1 MMDSTL
7 LATLNDAQKEAVLHT
22 EGPLLIQAGAGS
34 GKTKTLTHRIA
45 YILEN
50 DRAKPWEIL
59 SVTFTNKAAKEMRG
73 RVAMLLGRSADDRA
87 FMPYM
92 GTFHSICVR
101 ILRREFEFAGLPK
114 SFVIFDEQDRQA
126 TVKQALKSLRS
137 DDKLFTP
144 KMISGLISSAKNELI
159 TADDYAA
166 YASSPAQEVAADVF
180 PIYEKSLRDAG
191 ALDFDDLISRTV
203 MMLKGNQEVR
213 DRWRAQFK
221 YIMIDEYQDTNA
233 AQYQLVRLLT
243 DSHNNLMVIGD
254 DWQCLLP
261 GTQISLP
268 YKKALNVE
276 VIKKGQSV
284 TSAAGYSK
292 THDFEVL
299 STKKFAYN
307 GEVMRIET
315 KSGKLLA
322 CTPNHIMFA
331 RNRLEI
337 LLSNSSNQSS
347 DISLDVTL
355 FAENDANSQSPW
367 SPSRMSVNTSN
378 PKSIEQLSESGMSFR
393 SGKNDGL
400 RSEIHKLD
408 YGDVERAVLAITN
421 CSGGNEV
428 SVNRSSFM
436 TDEKFLFM
444 PAGQLHAGMSLPVLK
459 NGIIVEDEIVSVST
473 GEYSGPVYDLD
484 VDKVHNYIANDIVVH
499 NSIYSWRGADFKN
512 ILNFEKDF
520 PEVKVINLEQNYRS
534 TKSILDAAHAVITRN
549 EMRSDKKLWTNGS
562 EGLPVRIEQMSSE
575 SREAEYVA
583 MQIRRAVQTGR
594 QYKDHA
600 VLYRT
605 NAQSRNIEEALIRA
619 GMPYKIVG
627 GFRFYDRKEIKDLIA
642 YIRYIFQPEDRTSFM
657 RIINTP
663 TRALGDKSV
672 LNFLAYAD
680 SLDLLEVKRVEES
693 KSESAKKASANKSG
707 DALSLFESNAEA
719 PMTDMSDLQEN
730 QPYVEIE
737 PGSGRL
743 WTALSLASGC
753 KGLTPRAMQAIT
765 QFHNLIQTF
774 RVLSA
779 EGASVASLIEG
790 LVRRLDYL
798 NFLDDKTSIGE
809 DKKDNVKE
817 LISVARNF
825 NGSTLADFLEEI
837 ALVSDLDSLEDS
849 NDTVTLMTLHAAKG
863 LEYPVV
869 YMVGME
875 EGIFPSTRSLYEQAS
890 MEEERRLCYVGM
902 TRAMRELTLT
912 YTTSRMLYGNVTMN
926 LPSRFLSEVNPDY
939 ATDKVEGTTSEETTY
954 HQPEYLNTITPG
966 TKVRHPVFGVGSVVT
981 IDEDIVKVDFGAKG
995 VKSLNAGFAPLSL
1008 V

>member
-1 MMDSTL
+1 
-7 LATLNDAQKEAVLHT
+7 V
-22 EGPLLIQAGAGS
+22 
-34 GKTKTLTHRIA
+34 
-45 YILEN
+45 
-50 DRAKPWEIL
+50 
-59 SVTFTNKAAKEMRG
+59 
-73 RVAMLLGRSADDRA
+73 
-87 FMPYM
+87 
-92 GTFHSICVR
+92 
-101 ILRREFEFAGLPK
+101 
-114 SFVIFDEQDRQA
+114 
-126 TVKQALKSLRS
+126 
-137 DDKLFTP
+137 
-144 KMISGLISSAKNELI
+144 
-159 TADDYAA
+159 
-166 YASSPAQEVAADVF
+166 
-180 PIYEKSLRDAG
+180 
-191 ALDFDDLISRTV
+191 
-203 MMLKGNQEVR
+203 QEVR
-213 DRWRAQFK
+213 EFK
-221 YIMIDEYQDTNA
+221 Y
-233 AQYQLVRLLT
+233 
-243 DSHNNLMVIGD
+243 
-254 DWQCLLP
+254 
-261 GTQISLP
+261 
-268 YKKALNVE
+268 
-276 VIKKGQSV
+276 
-284 TSAAGYSK
+284 
-292 THDFEVL
+292 
-299 STKKFAYN
+299 
-307 GEVMRIET
+307 
-315 KSGKLLA
+315 SGKVVKVKTESGKELV
-322 CTPNHIMFA
+322 CTPNHVLFSRLLNFKDKYLIYIMHVKNKGYRIGMTKGVRFDGKRDDIGLRVRA
-331 RNRLEI
+331 NQERADKMWILKVCGSRSEAI
-337 LLSNSSNQSS
+337 MQEALLSYTHGIPMMVFRS
-347 DISLDVTL
+347 
-355 FAENDANSQSPW
+355 DANRYMSISQDQIDSLYAQINTEERAQKLFTELGWSFDYPHFVPQGTTRGGTDRTVLNVVLFGDRRATLQSPW

-378 PKSIEQLSESGMSFR
+378 AKSIEQLSETGMSFR

-421 CSGGNEV
+421 CSAGNEV

-444 PAGQLHAGMSLPVLK
+444 PAGQLHAGMSFPVLK
-459 NGIIVEDEIVSVST
+459 AGMIIEDEIVSVSA

-605 NAQSRNIEEALIRA
+605 NAQSRNIEEALIRT
-619 GMPYKIVG
+619 GTPYKIVG

-680 SLDLLEVKRVEES
+680 SLDLLDVKRVES
-693 KSESAKKASANKSG
+693 NKSESAKKASANKSG

-798 NFLDDKTSIGE
+798 NFLDDKTSVGE
-809 DKKDNVKE
+809 DKKENVKE

-825 NGSTLADFLEEI
+825 DGSTLADFLEEI

-939 ATDKVEGTTSEETTY
+939 ATDKVEGSVSQETTY
-954 HQPEYLNTITPG
+954 HEPEYLNTITPG
-966 TKVRHPVFGVGSVVT
+966 TKVRHPVFGVGKVVT
-981 IDEDIVKVDFGAKG
+981 IDEDIVKVDFGGKG